1 MVTCA
6 AFIAPDM
13 NKAHVITPAV
23 DSDVAPESAE
33 KRAPKR
39 GGWQTTDT
47 HGETNLNW
55 LHWDSPCLPEVLLE
69 AKHLSDNDIRDGVP
83 LLL

>member
-47 HGETNLNW
+47 HGETNLN
-55 LHWDSPCLPEVLLE
+55 
-69 AKHLSDNDIRDGVP
+69 
-83 LLL
+83 

>member
-33 KRAPKR
+33 KRAPNVEDGR
-39 GGWQTTDT
+39 PQTPT
-47 HGETNLNW
+47 GRQ
-55 LHWDSPCLPEVLLE
+55 
-69 AKHLSDNDIRDGVP
+69 I
-83 LLL
+83 